1 MTGGSRLITLNA
13 REKLDDRLTHLV
25 QVGSELLEHLSSN
38 TLPLT
43 DEAEQDVFGTDV
55 VVAELKCLTERQ
67 FENLLGAGG
76 ERDVAARSLRSLPDD
91 FDNLAA
97 NRLKADSHALEGASG
112 DTFTFVNQAE
122 EDVLRADVVVVEE
135 SRLFLSEDDDPAG
148 PIGEPFE
155 QGNTS

>member
-1 MTGGSRLITLNA
+1 
-13 REKLDDRLTHLV
+13 
-25 QVGSELLEHLSSN
+25 
-38 TLPLT
+38 
-43 DEAEQDVFGTDV
+43 
-55 VVAELKCLTERQ
+55 VAELKCLTERQ
-67 FENLLGAGG
+67 FEDLLGAGS
-76 ERDVAARSLRSLPDD
+76 ERDVAARGLRSLPDD

-97 NRLKADSHALEGASG
+97 NRLEADSHTLEGASG

-135 SRLFLSEDDDPAG
+135 PRLFLSEDDDPAG